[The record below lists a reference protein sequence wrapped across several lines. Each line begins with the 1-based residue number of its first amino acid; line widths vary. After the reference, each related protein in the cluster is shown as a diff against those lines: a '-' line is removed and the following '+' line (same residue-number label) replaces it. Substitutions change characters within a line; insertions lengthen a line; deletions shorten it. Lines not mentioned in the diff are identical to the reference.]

1 MFIKNI
7 NKRIKIMLL
16 LFGFVLLMVIL
27 KVFYVQVFDYK
38 KLSNLASDLW
48 SRNLPIEA
56 SRGRILDRNGV
67 VLADN
72 VTTTSLVLVPNQ
84 IKNKKEVCEKLAE
97 ILNVSYDEMKKHV
110 FKNTSIERVHPIGRR
125 LSYEIADK
133 IETLQF
139 DGVYLL
145 KEAKRYYP
153 YKTLLAH
160 VLGYVG
166 IDNQGLSGLELQ
178 YDKYLTGEAGAIKYF
193 SDAKGNKLTL
203 SDVYVK
209 PQDGM
214 DLQLTIDI
222 NIQKSVERELDNV
235 VNMMNPDMALAV
247 VMNPKTGEVLAM
259 SSRPTFDPNNYK
271 NYSTEIL
278 SRNLPIW
285 ASYEPGSTQKIITTA
300 ASIEEKVIDIY
311 NEHFYDSGGVTVDGA
326 RIRCWKAGGHG
337 DQTFLQVLQNSCNP
351 GFVQMGE
358 RLGKER
364 LFSYLDMF
372 GFGNKT
378 GIDLNGEGKGI
389 IFPLSKVGNVELA
402 TTAFG
407 QGISVTPIQ
416 QITAISAVLN
426 GGNLLRPYVLANVL
440 EPETGNV
447 MYQNKTKVVRKTIS
461 EETSKTMRYALET
474 VVALG
479 GGKAAYIDGYRIG
492 GKTGTAQKVKDGRY
506 LVNNYIMSFVG
517 IVPSNDPEAVL
528 YIAIDNPKNTALLS
542 SYTTTPI
549 ARRILLDIIDAL
561 DIKKQEG
568 GVEKDWQWDDKV
580 YYEVPNVIGKDKK
593 EAKEKQ
599 LGEAPGEVFA
609 AISLALHEM
618 QSDVHDVEDTVLT
631 ITRVKRSYS
640 PWSSKIYTLRETP
653 QRK

>member
-1 MFIKNI
+1 MPYMFHIINRGESVLFIKNI

-16 LFGFVLLMVIL
+16 LFGFGLLMVII

-56 SRGRILDRNGV
+56 SRGKILDRNGV

-84 IKNKKEVCEKLAE
+84 IKNKKEVTEKLAE

-133 IETLQF
+133 IEALKF

-271 NYSTEIL
+271 NYSSEVL

-311 NEHFYDSGGVTVDGA
+311 NEHFFDSGGVTVDGA

-351 GFVQMGE
+351 GFVLMGE
-358 RLGKER
+358 RLGKEK
-364 LFSYLDMF
+364 LFSYLDLF
-372 GFGNKT
+372 GFGQKT

-389 IFPLSKVGNVELA
+389 IFPLSRVGNVELA

-426 GGNLLRPYVLANVL
+426 GGNLLKPYVLSSVL

-447 MYQNKTKVVRKTIS
+447 MYQNKKTVVRKTIS
-461 EETSKTMRYALET
+461 KETSKTMRYALET

-492 GKTGTAQKVKDGRY
+492 GKTGTAQKVKDGAY

-580 YYEVPNVIGKDKK
+580 YYEVPNVIGKNKK
-593 EAKEKQ
+593 EAKELLEHFKVEYSKTGDKVISQ
-599 LGEAPGEVFA
+599 SPKAGER
-609 AISLALHEM
+609 L
-618 QSDVHDVEDTVLT
+618 EDGGT
-631 ITRVKRSYS
+631 IT
-640 PWSSKIYTLRETP
+640 ILLGN
-653 QRK
+653 

>member
-1 MFIKNI
+1 MFHIINRGESVLFIKNI

-16 LFGFVLLMVIL
+16 LFGFGLLMVII

-56 SRGRILDRNGV
+56 SRGKILDRNGV

-84 IKNKKEVCEKLAE
+84 IKNKKEVTEKLAE

-133 IETLQF
+133 IEALKF

-271 NYSTEIL
+271 NYSSEVL

-311 NEHFYDSGGVTVDGA
+311 NEHFFDSGGVTVDGA

-351 GFVQMGE
+351 GFVLMGE
-358 RLGKER
+358 RLGKEK
-364 LFSYLDMF
+364 LFSYLDLF
-372 GFGNKT
+372 GFGQKT

-389 IFPLSKVGNVELA
+389 IFPLSRVGNVELA

-426 GGNLLRPYVLANVL
+426 GGNLLKPYVLSSVL

-447 MYQNKTKVVRKTIS
+447 MYQNKKTVVRKTIS
-461 EETSKTMRYALET
+461 KETSKTMRYALET

-492 GKTGTAQKVKDGRY
+492 GKTGTAQKVKDGAY

-561 DIKKQEG
+561 NIKKQEG

-580 YYEVPNVIGKDKK
+580 YYEVPNVIGKSKK
-593 EAKEKQ
+593 EAKELLEHFKVEYSKTGDKVISQ
-599 LGEAPGEVFA
+599 SPKAGER
-609 AISLALHEM
+609 L
-618 QSDVHDVEDTVLT
+618 EDGGT
-631 ITRVKRSYS
+631 IT
-640 PWSSKIYTLRETP
+640 ILLGN
-653 QRK
+653 